1 MVSSLKRNTA
11 SSNLSRYLLWDLK
24 FPAGGHFISSKR
36 TGTSFLSTEIIEN
49 TSFEYC
55 TCASWY
61 WTFHWY
67 MQYCIWILILNL
79 TSRSSCIDF
88 KMLTY
93 LSNTF
98 HNAFIHR
105 NIDSKHIFWN
115 FKRTVK
121 IIKISKDS
129 SWRGSIAAE
138 TSYALQNNYSVPHI
152 NVLDKQVQ
160 LYLFNV
166 HLYLSV
172 ICILDK

>member
-36 TGTSFLSTEIIEN
+36 MGTSFLSTEIIEN

-55 TCASWY
+55 TCAWY
-61 WTFHWY
+61 LTFHWY

-88 KMLTY
+88 KMSTY

-98 HNAFIHR
+98 HNASIHR